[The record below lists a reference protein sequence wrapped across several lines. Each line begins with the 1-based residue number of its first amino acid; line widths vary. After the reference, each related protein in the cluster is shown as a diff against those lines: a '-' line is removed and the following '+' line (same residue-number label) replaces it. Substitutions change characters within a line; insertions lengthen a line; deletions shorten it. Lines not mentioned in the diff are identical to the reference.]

1 MKQTQN
7 DTHPLESLLQ
17 QYCPNGVEFKEFREL
32 LQYEWPTK
40 HIVKD
45 TSYCDEYE
53 MPVLTAGASFI
64 LGYTNE
70 TSGIYQ
76 ASEEQP
82 CIIFDDFTTS
92 FHWVDFPFKIKFSAM
107 KILTPPL
114 RDSALAE
121 SWQST
126 NSMQIDCTKLFQLIT
141 TTT

>member
-17 QYCPNGVEFKEFREL
+17 QDCPNGVEFKELREL
-32 LQYEWPTK
+32 LQYKQPTK
-40 HIVKD
+40 HIAKD
-45 TSYCDEYE
+45 TSCCDEYE

-92 FHWVDFPFKIKFSAM
+92 FHWVDFPFKIKSSAM
-107 KILTPPL
+107 NILTPPL

-121 SWQST
+121 SCQST

-141 TTT
+141 TTI

>member
-92 FHWVDFPFKIKFSAM
+92 LYHKKQKPHI
-107 KILTPPL
+107 
-114 RDSALAE
+114 
-121 SWQST
+121 
-126 NSMQIDCTKLFQLIT
+126 QITQGNRTHYIHSLIDML
-141 TTT
+141 